1 MQAEDGSGIRFMSD
15 SWMAF
20 QPAIEEPSNMMP
32 SAKVSS
38 STVLMSTVTCCHLP
52 RGSVKRKSAYFTSLS
67 LINFRTSLAVVI
79 VRLPL
84 FWSCPTEVWVSDRV
98 EPRFPRPDPD
108 RFFYVGD
115 ENLPVPYSPCLRSP
129 AYRVNGLLDHVVAE
143 HDFDFHLREKIHHV
157 FGAAI
162 ELGVPLLPPKAL
174 GLSNRNTLKAN
185 LLERLLHLIEL
196 ERLDDGLDFFHVLDP
211 RIARGNVGCD
221 AAKRVAGPVPSA
233 EIEEMLMF
241 STP

>member
-79 VRLPL
+79 VRLPPFL
-84 FWSCPTEVWVSDRV
+84 AVVKDKSYPQASRLEWCPPQT
-98 EPRFPRPDPD
+98 F
-108 RFFYVGD
+108 
-115 ENLPVPYSPCLRSP
+115 NILRQ
-129 AYRVNGLLDHVVAE
+129 
-143 HDFDFHLREKIHHV
+143 
-157 FGAAI
+157 
-162 ELGVPLLPPKAL
+162 AL
-174 GLSNRNTLKAN
+174 GALKTLF
-185 LLERLLHLIEL
+185 R
-196 ERLDDGLDFFHVLDP
+196 
-211 RIARGNVGCD
+211 
-221 AAKRVAGPVPSA
+221 
-233 EIEEMLMF
+233 
-241 STP
+241 